1 MKDREREETRVFVR
15 SCWAWRDGH
24 MVTGAR
30 GRQSSCWQDELKGEP
45 QAGWREK
52 WDPWVRR
59 NSSLNF
65 HPACGAAS
73 KDPSPHPTLL
83 GDISAQS
90 CFWALNGLPPLNP
103 QQSFHPWIPF
113 ICTLS
118 HMFRDG
124 HAEHPSYTIRNRL
137 LWEHRILNWERYPL
151 LPLHPAFWGG
161 EAGYQRV
168 LDCEHQ

>member
-1 MKDREREETRVFVR
+1 
-15 SCWAWRDGH
+15 

-59 NSSLNF
+59 NTSLNF

-73 KDPSPHPTLL
+73 KDPCPQPTLL

-90 CFWALNGLPPLNP
+90 CFWALTGSPPLNP
-103 QQSFHPWIPF
+103 QQSFHSWIPF
-113 ICTLS
+113 ICVLS
-118 HMFRDG
+118 HMFRVG
-124 HAEHPSYTIRNRL
+124 RAEHPSYTIRNRL
-137 LWEHRILNWERYPL
+137 LWEQRILNWESTLFYL
-151 LPLHPAFWGG
+151 FIPASEEENQATG
-161 EAGYQRV
+161 ESWIVRTDRDLRRNPSPV
-168 LDCEHQ
+168 P